1 MLVHFICMVGTVE
14 IRKSLQSRFCS
25 KIRNFLLRTHYSNF
39 SYYRI
44 LMSYVVSARKYRPRR
59 FEDVVGQ
66 EHITSTLK
74 NALLSDKLAHAFL
87 FCGPRGVGKTTC
99 ARLLAKVI
107 NMPDHKAALEDG
119 SYAET
124 DIDVSMNIIELDAA
138 SNNSVDNIR
147 ALTEQVRFQPQS
159 GKYKVFIIDEV
170 HMLSQAAF
178 NAFLKTLEEPP
189 PYAIFILATT
199 EKHKILPTI
208 LSRCQLYDFRR
219 IQISDI
225 VQQLEQISLLEG
237 IQAEHDAL
245 YTIAE
250 KADGAMRDALSIY
263 DRIASASGGTLTY
276 DNVVDNLNL
285 LDHDSFFQAIDLILS
300 EEGNELLLLL
310 NNVLKNGFEGDTF
323 MNGLCKHVRNLM
335 YCKQEPTQEILQV
348 SPKLKERYLQQSDAI
363 SYSTILN
370 VLSLANQADVD
381 YPKAKDKRLH
391 IEIALL
397 KICYASRQ
405 NTPISTQNTAPTEKK
420 NKKIITPNS
429 ADSTPPQPE
438 PKSDQPIVS
447 QDPPAQDPPPEK
459 VEITSQKS
467 SNETTPKPPSSAAPK
482 ALKISSIDD
491 YISRASESINAKSN
505 TKKDVTQAEAEAV
518 WTDYASSLESPTL
531 QTILKNVLIKT
542 DINGIKVLVPSSV
555 AKEEIQQ
562 EVQLYGIV
570 RAYFNRQDLRIEVEV
585 DRSLFPDSEIKTQR
599 KLTSAKDKYDHLIN
613 LNPVLDKLIDTLN
626 LKPDQD

>member
-1 MLVHFICMVGTVE
+1 
-14 IRKSLQSRFCS
+14 
-25 KIRNFLLRTHYSNF
+25 
-39 SYYRI
+39 
-44 LMSYVVSARKYRPRR
+44 MSYVVSARKYRPRR

-74 NALLSDKLAHAFL
+74 NALMSDKLAHAFL

-119 SYAET
+119 SYADT

-225 VQQLEQISLLEG
+225 VQQLEQISELEG
-237 IQAEHDAL
+237 IQAEHDAV

-263 DRIASASGGTLTY
+263 DRIASASGGALTY

-285 LDHDSFFQAIDLILS
+285 LDYDSFFQATDLILS
-300 EEGNELLLLL
+300 EDGNGLLLLL
-310 NNVLKNGFEGDTF
+310 NNILKNGFEGDTF

-335 YCKQEPTQEILQV
+335 YCKQEPTQQILQV

-405 NTPISTQNTAPTEKK
+405 NVPSSNQKTAPTEKK
-420 NKKIITPNS
+420 NKKIITPKS
-429 ADSTPPQPE
+429 DDSTPPPTESKNTIATE
-438 PKSDQPIVS
+438 PTVEL
-447 QDPPAQDPPPEK
+447 AQAPVVEK
-459 VEITSQKS
+459 VEITSKKI
-467 SNETTPKPPSSAAPK
+467 SNEEEHRNNPPTTSK

-491 YISRASESINAKSN
+491 HISRANETISAKSVA
-505 TKKDVTQAEAEAV
+505 KKDVTQAEAESV
-518 WTDYASSLESPTL
+518 WYDYASSLESPTL
-531 QTILKNVLIKT
+531 NTILKNVLIKT
-542 DINGIKVLVPSSV
+542 DKNGIKVLVPSSV

-570 RAYFNRQDLRIEVEV
+570 RAYFNSNDLKIEVIV
-585 DRSLFPDSEIKTQR
+585 DRSSFPDSEIKTQR
-599 KLTSAKDKYDHLIN
+599 KLVTAKEKYDHLIN
-613 LNPVLDKLIDTLN
+613 LNPDLDKLIDALN

>member
-1 MLVHFICMVGTVE
+1 
-14 IRKSLQSRFCS
+14 
-25 KIRNFLLRTHYSNF
+25 
-39 SYYRI
+39 
-44 LMSYVVSARKYRPRR
+44 MSYVVSARKYRPRR

-74 NALLSDKLAHAFL
+74 NALMSDKLAHAFL

-119 SYAET
+119 SYADT

-225 VQQLEQISLLEG
+225 VQQLEQISELEG
-237 IQAEHDAL
+237 VQAEHDAL

-263 DRIASASGGTLTY
+263 DRIASASGGALTY

-285 LDHDSFFQAIDLILS
+285 LDYDSFFQATDLILS
-300 EEGNELLLLL
+300 EDGNGLLLLL
-310 NNVLKNGFEGDTF
+310 NNILKNGFEGDTF

-335 YCKQEPTQEILQV
+335 YCKQEPTQQILQV

-405 NTPISTQNTAPTEKK
+405 NVPSSNQKTAPTEKK
-420 NKKIITPNS
+420 NKKIITPKS
-429 ADSTPPQPE
+429 DDSTPPPTESKNTIATE
-438 PKSDQPIVS
+438 PTVEL
-447 QDPPAQDPPPEK
+447 AQAPVVEK
-459 VEITSQKS
+459 VEITSQKI
-467 SNETTPKPPSSAAPK
+467 SNEEEHRNNPPTISK

-491 YISRASESINAKSN
+491 YISRANETISAKSVA
-505 TKKDVTQAEAEAV
+505 KKDVTQAEAESV
-518 WTDYASSLESPTL
+518 WYDYASSLESPTL
-531 QTILKNVLIKT
+531 NTILKNVLIKT
-542 DINGIKVLVPSSV
+542 DKNGIKVLVPSSV

-570 RAYFNRQDLRIEVEV
+570 RAYFNRNDLKIEVIV
-585 DRSLFPDSEIKTQR
+585 DRSSFPDSEIKTQR
-599 KLTSAKDKYDHLIN
+599 KLVTAKEKYDHLIN
-613 LNPVLDKLIDTLN
+613 LNPDLDKLIDALN

>member
-1 MLVHFICMVGTVE
+1 ML
-14 IRKSLQSRFCS
+14 
-25 KIRNFLLRTHYSNF
+25 LLTILPTGILIHF

-59 FEDVVGQ
+59 FEEVVGQ

-119 SYAET
+119 SYADT
-124 DIDVSMNIIELDAA
+124 DIDISMNIVELDAA
-138 SNNSVDNIR
+138 SNNSVENIR
-147 ALTEQVRFQPQS
+147 ALTEQVRFAPQS

-225 VQQLEQISLLEG
+225 VMQLEEISKLEG
-237 IQAEHDAL
+237 ITAEHDAL

-263 DRIASASGGTLTY
+263 DRIASASGGELTY
-276 DNVVDNLNL
+276 DTVVDNLNL
-285 LDHDSFFQAIDLILS
+285 LDYDSFFEATDLILT
-300 EEGNELLLLL
+300 EDGNGLLLLL
-310 NNVLKNGFEGDTF
+310 DEILKNGFEGDTF
-323 MNGLCKHVRNLM
+323 MSGLCKHVRNLM
-335 YCKQEPTQEILQV
+335 YCKQEPTQQILQV

-370 VLSLANQADVD
+370 ILSIANQADVN

-405 NTPISTQNTAPTEKK
+405 KIPVSEQNTAPTEKK
-420 NKKIITPNS
+420 NKKIIPPISDDSRDSQTETKPNPSIAS
-429 ADSTPPQPE
+429 ATELPKE
-438 PKSDQPIVS
+438 P
-447 QDPPAQDPPPEK
+447 
-459 VEITSQKS
+459 IT
-467 SNETTPKPPSSAAPK
+467 ETTETISVKPSIEEEILSDPKTALKS
-482 ALKISSIDD
+482 LKISSIDD
-491 YISRASESINAKSN
+491 HISRASEAINAKSN
-505 TKKDVTQAEAEAV
+505 AKKDVTQAEAEAV
-518 WTDYASSLESPTL
+518 WNEYASSLESPTL
-531 QTILKNVLIKT
+531 TTILKNVLIKT
-542 DINGIKVLVPSSV
+542 DKNAIKVLVPSSV

-562 EVQLYGIV
+562 EVQLYSTV
-570 RAYFNRQDLRIEVEV
+570 RAYFNRNDLRIEVIV
-585 DRSLFPDSEIKTQR
+585 DRSSFPDSEIKTQR
-599 KLTSAKDKYDHLIN
+599 KLVTAKEKYDHLVN
-613 LNPVLDKLIDTLN
+613 LNPVLDKLIDALN

>member
-1 MLVHFICMVGTVE
+1 
-14 IRKSLQSRFCS
+14 
-25 KIRNFLLRTHYSNF
+25 
-39 SYYRI
+39 
-44 LMSYVVSARKYRPRR
+44 MSYVVSARKYRPRR

-74 NALLSDKLAHAFL
+74 NALMSDKLAHAFL

-119 SYAET
+119 SYADT

-225 VQQLEQISLLEG
+225 VQQLEQISELEG

-263 DRIASASGGTLTY
+263 DRIASASGGALTY

-285 LDHDSFFQAIDLILS
+285 LDYDSFFQATDLILS
-300 EEGNELLLLL
+300 EDGNGLLLLL
-310 NNVLKNGFEGDTF
+310 NNILKNGFEGDTF

-335 YCKQEPTQEILQV
+335 YCKQEPTQQILQV

-405 NTPISTQNTAPTEKK
+405 NVPSSNQKTAPTEKK
-420 NKKIITPNS
+420 NKKIITPKS
-429 ADSTPPQPE
+429 DDSTPPPTESKNTIATE
-438 PKSDQPIVS
+438 PTVEL
-447 QDPPAQDPPPEK
+447 AQAPVVEK
-459 VEITSQKS
+459 VEITSKKI
-467 SNETTPKPPSSAAPK
+467 SNEEEHRNNPPTTSK

-491 YISRASESINAKSN
+491 HISRANETISAKSVA
-505 TKKDVTQAEAEAV
+505 KKDVTQAEAESV
-518 WTDYASSLESPTL
+518 WYDYASSLESPTL
-531 QTILKNVLIKT
+531 NTILKNVLIKT
-542 DINGIKVLVPSSV
+542 DKNGIKVLVPSSV

-570 RAYFNRQDLRIEVEV
+570 RAYFNRNDLRIEVIV
-585 DRSLFPDSEIKTQR
+585 DRSSFPDSEIKTQR
-599 KLTSAKDKYDHLIN
+599 KLVTAKEKYDHLIN
-613 LNPVLDKLIDTLN
+613 LNPDLDKLIDALN

>member
-1 MLVHFICMVGTVE
+1 M
-14 IRKSLQSRFCS
+14 
-25 KIRNFLLRTHYSNF
+25 
-39 SYYRI
+39 
-44 LMSYVVSARKYRPRR
+44 
-59 FEDVVGQ
+59 
-66 EHITSTLK
+66 
-74 NALLSDKLAHAFL
+74 SDKLAHAFL

-119 SYAET
+119 SYADT

-225 VQQLEQISLLEG
+225 VQQLEQISELEG

-263 DRIASASGGTLTY
+263 DRIASASGGALTY

-285 LDHDSFFQAIDLILS
+285 LDYDSFFQATDLILS
-300 EEGNELLLLL
+300 EDGNGLLLLL
-310 NNVLKNGFEGDTF
+310 NNILKNGFEGDTF

-335 YCKQEPTQEILQV
+335 YCKQEPTQQILQV

-405 NTPISTQNTAPTEKK
+405 NVPSSNQKTAPTEKK
-420 NKKIITPNS
+420 NKKIITPKS
-429 ADSTPPQPE
+429 DDSTPPPTESKNTIATE
-438 PKSDQPIVS
+438 PTVEL
-447 QDPPAQDPPPEK
+447 AQAPVVEK
-459 VEITSQKS
+459 VEITSKKI
-467 SNETTPKPPSSAAPK
+467 SNEEEHRNNPPTTSK

-491 YISRASESINAKSN
+491 HISRANETISAKSVA
-505 TKKDVTQAEAEAV
+505 KKDVTQAEAESV
-518 WTDYASSLESPTL
+518 WYDYASSLESPTL
-531 QTILKNVLIKT
+531 NTILKNVLIKT
-542 DINGIKVLVPSSV
+542 DKNGIKVFVPSSV

-570 RAYFNRQDLRIEVEV
+570 RAYFNRNDLKIEVIV
-585 DRSLFPDSEIKTQR
+585 DRSSFPDSEIKTQR
-599 KLTSAKDKYDHLIN
+599 KLVTAKEKYDHLIN
-613 LNPVLDKLIDTLN
+613 LNPDLDKLIDALN

>member
-1 MLVHFICMVGTVE
+1 
-14 IRKSLQSRFCS
+14 
-25 KIRNFLLRTHYSNF
+25 
-39 SYYRI
+39 
-44 LMSYVVSARKYRPRR
+44 MSYVVSARKYRPRR

-225 VQQLEQISLLEG
+225 VQQLEQISQLEG